1 MRVKESILTSQI
13 LKKTLKIANLDVM
26 VGARPRKLHLRM
38 FKERVFLS
46 KCTRAKLKTQMNQ
59 IRMMIN

>member
-13 LKKTLKIANLDVM
+13 LKKTLKMTNLDETER
-26 VGARPRKLHLRM
+26 AKPRKLHLRM
-38 FKERVFLS
+38 FKEKVFLS
-46 KCTRAKLKTQMNQ
+46 KCARAKLKTQMNQ